1 MNAIPFYEIWKDLK
15 VSLLPNQESYINQ
28 YFYAYQYNDKG
39 YLLMFYHIKLC
50 AGLFLCCVPFV
61 L

>member
-1 MNAIPFYEIWKDLK
+1 MDAIPLYEVWKNVK
-15 VSLLPNQESYINQ
+15 ISLLLNQESSINQ
-28 YFYAYQYNDKG
+28 YFYAYQYNDKE
-39 YLLMFYHIKLC
+39 YFLMFYNSKLC